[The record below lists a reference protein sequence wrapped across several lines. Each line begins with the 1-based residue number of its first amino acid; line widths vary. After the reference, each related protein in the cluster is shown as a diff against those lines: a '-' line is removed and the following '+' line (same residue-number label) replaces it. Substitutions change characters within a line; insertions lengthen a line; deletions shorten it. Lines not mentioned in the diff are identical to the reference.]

1 MMFLFWHFVNT
12 IQILSF
18 WYFEQ
23 LRVSC
28 FVLLYMLIVK
38 MRFSEGFRR
47 TERYIESHYALLQFL
62 FSFFC
67 FSAVGYRPYLL
78 SFWPFGKVSVTI
90 SSSSLKCFG
99 KPFFRKR
106 IVICAYL
113 FRRFYHFDSVKRFF
127 LSAFFVFIHLRS
139 AYYRNKSTDI
149 VYMYTRKLYVFFQTG
164 RYKQNA
170 CYGIGKILFR
180 MKVENGKW

>member
-1 MMFLFWHFVNT
+1 
-12 IQILSF
+12 
-18 WYFEQ
+18 
-23 LRVSC
+23 
-28 FVLLYMLIVK
+28 MLWKAI
-38 MRFSEGFRR
+38 
-47 TERYIESHYALLQFL
+47 
-62 FSFFC
+62 
-67 FSAVGYRPYLL
+67 
-78 SFWPFGKVSVTI
+78 
-90 SSSSLKCFG
+90 
-99 KPFFRKR
+99 FRKR

-170 CYGIGKILFR
+170 CYGIGNILFR